1 METLPKDILV
11 EITLKLELPDVLNL
25 CFSKKIF
32 NQKIFENYI
41 FWSKMLKKDFDI
53 NYNKNNSRDIYKEV
67 NVKFKNAIKSIFDEG
82 YPSKLRKHL
91 IKSGYINEFK
101 KEISQYLG
109 PYYEKTADYCYIGE
123 IYTIIEKYFFDGG
136 YNNGYYPLK
145 DIEYTFLN
153 VFNIEEEDTGI

>member
-11 EITLKLELPDVLNL
+11 EITLKLELSDVLNL

-32 NQKIFENYI
+32 NQRISENYR
-41 FWSKMLKKDFDI
+41 FWSKMLKKDFNI
-53 NYNKNNSRDIYKEV
+53 NYNKNNSRNIYKEV
-67 NVKFKNAIKSIFDEG
+67 NVKFKNAIKSLFDDG

-109 PYYEKTADYCYIGE
+109 PYYEKTIEFVLED
-123 IYTIIEKYFFDGG
+123 IYTITENYFFDGG
-136 YNNGYYPLK
+136 SNRGYFPLE
-145 DIEYTFLN
+145 DMDNTFLN
-153 VFNIEEEDTGI
+153 VFNIVEGIGI

>member
-11 EITLKLELPDVLNL
+11 EITLKLELSDVLNL

-32 NQKIFENYI
+32 NQRISENYI
-41 FWSKMLKKDFDI
+41 FWNKMLKKDFNI
-53 NYNKNNSRDIYKEV
+53 NYNKNNSRNIYKEV
-67 NVKFKNAIKSIFDEG
+67 NIKFKNAIKSIFDEG

-109 PYYEKTADYCYIGE
+109 PYYEKTIEFVLEDIYI
-123 IYTIIEKYFFDGG
+123 IIENYFFDGG
-136 YNNGYYPLK
+136 SNRGYFPLE
-145 DIEYTFLN
+145 DMDNTFLN
-153 VFNIEEEDTGI
+153 VFNIVEDIGI

>member
-11 EITLKLELPDVLNL
+11 EISLKLELSDVLNL

-32 NQKIFENYI
+32 NQRISENYI
-41 FWSKMLKKDFDI
+41 FWSKMLKKDFNI
-53 NYNKNNSRDIYKEV
+53 NYNKNNSRDIYNEV

-109 PYYEKTADYCYIGE
+109 PYYEKTVFTDLKNT
-123 IYTIIEKYFFDGG
+123 YTIIENYFFDDGS
-136 YNNGYYPLK
+136 NSGYYPLI
-145 DIEYTFLN
+145 DMDHIFID
-153 VFNIEEEDTGI
+153 VFNIVEEY